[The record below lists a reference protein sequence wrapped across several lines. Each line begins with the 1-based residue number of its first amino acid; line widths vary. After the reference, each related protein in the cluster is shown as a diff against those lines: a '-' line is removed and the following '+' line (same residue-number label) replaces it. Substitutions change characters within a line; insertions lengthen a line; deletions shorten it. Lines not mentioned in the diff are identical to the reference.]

1 MIVKDEYTGLGDAG
15 LSPCRQHIFEEFRL
29 NKKESRFG
37 SVDMV
42 DKLIWLVCWVGAREN
57 TAKRYDTVYND
68 GIIDLT
74 ESSAWGRGEQ
84 LSGKSG

>member
-42 DKLIWLVCWVGAREN
+42 DKLIWLVGGVGACEN
-57 TAKRYDTVYND
+57 PAKRYNTVYND
-68 GIIDLT
+68 GIIDLA
-74 ESSAWGRGEQ
+74 EA
-84 LSGKSG
+84 